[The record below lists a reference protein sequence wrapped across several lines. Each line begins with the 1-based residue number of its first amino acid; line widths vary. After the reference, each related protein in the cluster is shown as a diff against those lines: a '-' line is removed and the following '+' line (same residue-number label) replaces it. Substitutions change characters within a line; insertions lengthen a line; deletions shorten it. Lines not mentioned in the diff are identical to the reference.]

1 MAKRRKR
8 QRGRRGEGYVTYDAS
23 RERWRCVVGPKSR
36 YFSSE
41 DAARAQQRA
50 WVEEAQ
56 RPVGETPRDRQSVAE
71 ALWEML
77 DSQDWLADSTRKL
90 RGGYIHQITIHIGL
104 KAVGDLTPA
113 DVETFD
119 RAMRRAYVGERAAQ
133 ILGMLAGLYR
143 RLVALR
149 VLTYDPVATYLTLTP
164 ARARAGV
171 PLQEAQT
178 LDAGLL
184 RRVLAEMDEY
194 QAFIAW
200 LMVLGLRAGE
210 ARGVRWANVRGDNV
224 AIVEQRRPGQRHEAA
239 PIKTERE
246 IGRGRVLYL
255 PPALLTLTPR
265 DGDDLVFCHPRDSG
279 SVDDGVVRRAFH
291 AACRRAR
298 VPEVRMHD
306 LRHSCATG
314 LMMLGASE
322 TIVAAHLGHRKRTQ
336 TQQYIEV
343 TPAMLRPWVEQWAGL
358 VLGTDTEK
366 KLSSNVL

>member
-1 MAKRRKR
+1 MAKKRKR
-8 QRGRRGEGYVTYDAS
+8 QRGRRGEGYVTWDAS
-23 RERWRCVVGPKSR
+23 RERWRCVVGPKSK
-36 YFSSE
+36 YFLDEAS
-41 DAARAQQRA
+41 ARAQQRQ
-50 WVEEAQ
+50 WVEEAR
-56 RPVGETPRDRQSVAE
+56 RPIGETPPDRVAIAD
-71 ALWEML
+71 ALLAML
-77 DSQDWLADSTRKL
+77 DSQDWLADSTRAL
-90 RGGYIHQITIHIGL
+90 RMNYIGHITRHIGL

-119 RAMRRAYVGERAAQ
+119 RAMRRQFVGDRASH
-133 ILGMLAGLYR
+133 ILSTLAALYR
-143 RLVALR
+143 RLAALR

-171 PLQEAQT
+171 PLQDAQT

-184 RRVLAEMDEY
+184 RRVLVEMDEY

-210 ARGVRWANVRGDNV
+210 ARGVRWANVRGDTV

-255 PPALLTLTPR
+255 PPALLALTPR

-322 TIVAAHLGHRKRTQ
+322 TIVSAQLGHRKRTQ

-358 VLGTDTEK
+358 VLGETAQLD
-366 KLSSNVL
+366 KLAL